1 MGGFRINRGGYTYYK
16 TFRLNDYLWG
26 VILDEQERIAEE
38 KKKNLKLRT
47 ASVIAMLKETYYP
60 GHSTT
65 AKRVIER
72 HLIREFGLKPRQATY
87 HGSHIIEALHNK
99 GIIEHVPEDTARNAL
114 FKINLRVLQNYKA

>member
-26 VILDEQERIAEE
+26 MILDEQERIAEE

>member
-1 MGGFRINRGGYTYYK
+1 M
-16 TFRLNDYLWG
+16 
-26 VILDEQERIAEE
+26 ILDEQERIAEE

-87 HGSHIIEALHNK
+87 HGSHIIEALHDK

-114 FKINLRVLQNYKA
+114 FKINLRVLQKYKL

>member
-1 MGGFRINRGGYTYYK
+1 FRINRGGYTYYK

>member
-38 KKKNLKLRT
+38 KKKNLELRT

>member
-1 MGGFRINRGGYTYYK
+1 M
-16 TFRLNDYLWG
+16 
-26 VILDEQERIAEE
+26 ILDEQERIIQE

-47 ASVIAMLKETYYP
+47 ASVIEMLKETYYP

-87 HGSHIIEALHNK
+87 HGSHVIEALHNK

-114 FKINLRVLQNYKA
+114 FKINLRVLQKA

>member
-1 MGGFRINRGGYTYYK
+1 MDEEEQPVMN
-16 TFRLNDYLWG
+16 
-26 VILDEQERIAEE
+26 DEQKRIYEE
-38 KKKNLKLRT
+38 KIKNLKIRT
-47 ASVIAMLKETYYP
+47 ASVIEMLKETYYP

-114 FKINLRVLQNYKA
+114 FKINLRVLQKA